1 VRSLFN
7 TPISYKKRSR
17 FVTRAKTANI
27 GMSDNSEILFQ
38 LVVKKDGD
46 KYTAS
51 TLSGSYSVTS
61 SSPIDAMMNWGFR
74 VRDGIK
80 KYRNGEISFEYV
92 TQRLGVN
99 EAEAKA
105 ILDSQEI
112 LELSDERLKLDRL
125 FQDK

>member
-1 VRSLFN
+1 MN
-7 TPISYKKRSR
+7 H
-17 FVTRAKTANI
+17 
-27 GMSDNSEILFQ
+27 NSEILFQ

-61 SSPIDAMMNWGFR
+61 SSPIDAVMNWSFR

-80 KYRNGEISFEYV
+80 KYRNGEITFEYFM
-92 TQRLGVN
+92 QRLGVS
-99 EAEAKA
+99 EAEARL

-112 LELSDERLKLDRL
+112 IELSDERLQLDRL
-125 FQDK
+125 LRDK